1 MCAPDSALYLPYFSH
16 WWFFFLSSCA
26 LHNSWMI
33 PLVQKTLIKKKI
45 QIYGKETWKT
55 SNRHIFI
62 ASLWIREK
70 EQGPEGSA
78 LDLLQLESFSHSLPC
93 KLPTWAN
100 ILIFQ
105 SRSLLHRPLFIHLFH
120 SLVSLF
126 LIAPLS
132 HTHIPLQI
140 IFLLEPVL
148 MASFQEQQVWI
159 SSSLKWRQEV
169 GGVRPGGDIG
179 SLVSIVLSVQ
189 PSPRPP
195 GTLLSLPLPFFPDI
209 PHITHKRRRNR
220 YAQEKASWSLAGK
233 TRDPPSPPLVRQL
246 VSIRCSKPYKYSL
259 FSLISYYFSF
269 LFLTFPSLPL
279 DSLLG
284 GGWN

>member
-1 MCAPDSALYLPYFSH
+1 M
-16 WWFFFLSSCA
+16 
-26 LHNSWMI
+26 
-33 PLVQKTLIKKKI
+33 
-45 QIYGKETWKT
+45 GKRPGKPQTDT
-55 SNRHIFI
+55 SLCKPPGSVR
-62 ASLWIREK
+62 RT
-70 EQGPEGSA
+70 GPEGSA
-78 LDLLQLESFSHSLPC
+78 LDLLQLESFSHSPSLG
-93 KLPTWAN
+93 KLPLEPTFN
-100 ILIFQ
+100 LSI
-105 SRSLLHRPLFIHLFH
+105 SLPPPSSPVYSPFPFPCL
-120 SLVSLF
+120 LF

-169 GGVRPGGDIG
+169 GEWGQEDIG

-195 GTLLSLPLPFFPDI
+195 GTLLSLPLPFCPDI

-220 YAQEKASWSLAGK
+220 VC
-233 TRDPPSPPLVRQL
+233 TREGFMIPCRQNQRPSIPTPIRQL

-259 FSLISYYFSF
+259 FSLISYYFPFSF
-269 LFLTFPSLPL
+269 
-279 DSLLG
+279 SLLFTPCLRSLTKEASFEIKKESMPNFALTILSFAPG
-284 GGWN
+284 PWQSRTQK

>member
-1 MCAPDSALYLPYFSH
+1 
-16 WWFFFLSSCA
+16 
-26 LHNSWMI
+26 MI
-33 PLVQKTLIKKKI
+33 PLVQKILIKKKI
-45 QIYGKETWKT
+45 QIYGKETWKI

-62 ASLWIREK
+62 ASLWICEK

-78 LDLLQLESFSHSLPC
+78 LDLLQLESFSYSLLC
-93 KLPTWAN
+93 KLPTCAN

-105 SRSLLHRPLFIHLFH
+105 SHSLLHRPLFIHLFH
-120 SLVSLF
+120 SLVSFF

-169 GGVRPGGDIG
+169 GEVRPGGDIG

-189 PSPRPP
+189 PSLRPP
-195 GTLLSLPLPFFPDI
+195 GTLLSLSLSPFLPRHP
-209 PHITHKRRRNR
+209 PHHT
-220 YAQEKASWSLAGK
+220 QEKVQQVCTREGFMIPCRQNQRPSIPTPNQAAG
-233 TRDPPSPPLVRQL
+233 
-246 VSIRCSKPYKYSL
+246 
-259 FSLISYYFSF
+259 FH
-269 LFLTFPSLPL
+269 
-279 DSLLG
+279 
-284 GGWN
+284 

>member
-16 WWFFFLSSCA
+16 WWFLFLSLCS

-33 PLVQKTLIKKKI
+33 PLVQKILIKKKI
-45 QIYGKETWKT
+45 QIYGKETWKI

-62 ASLWIREK
+62 ASLWICEK

-78 LDLLQLESFSHSLPC
+78 LDLLQLESFSYSLLC
-93 KLPTWAN
+93 KLPTCAN

-120 SLVSLF
+120 SLVSFF

-169 GGVRPGGDIG
+169 GEVRPGGDIG

-189 PSPRPP
+189 PSSRPP
-195 GTLLSLPLPFFPDI
+195 GTLLSLSLSPFLPRHP
-209 PHITHKRRRNR
+209 PHHT
-220 YAQEKASWSLAGK
+220 QEKVQQVCTREGFMIPCRQNQRPSIPTPNQAAG
-233 TRDPPSPPLVRQL
+233 
-246 VSIRCSKPYKYSL
+246 
-259 FSLISYYFSF
+259 FH
-269 LFLTFPSLPL
+269 
-279 DSLLG
+279 
-284 GGWN
+284 